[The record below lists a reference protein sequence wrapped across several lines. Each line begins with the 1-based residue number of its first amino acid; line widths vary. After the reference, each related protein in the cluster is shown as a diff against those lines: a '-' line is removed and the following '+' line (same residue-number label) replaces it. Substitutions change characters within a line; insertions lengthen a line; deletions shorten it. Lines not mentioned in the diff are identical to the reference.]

1 MRIEK
6 EAMWVKFES
15 QKQFAVKVYV
25 GGVNAVSGQPATQ
38 GPESPQA
45 QKVTQDYIVIPDQK
59 WLDGVAVTPGKVRQ
73 FVAVSA
79 ASGYDDW
86 NQPPH
91 SPPKKNS
98 AEMREIIL
106 GSPSRLK

>member
-1 MRIEK
+1 MQIEK
-6 EAMWVKFES
+6 EAMWVKFKS

-25 GGVNAVSGQPATQ
+25 GGVNAVSGQPAAQ
-38 GPESPQA
+38 DPESPQA

-79 ASGYDDW
+79 GSGYDDC
-86 NQPPH
+86 NHPQTTPLR
-91 SPPKKNS
+91 KK
-98 AEMREIIL
+98 
-106 GSPSRLK
+106 KF